1 MQISQINSTVIPN
14 RAASPTFFQSIR
26 EVLRPAGEKTIQFT
40 KEAPLA
46 AGATALSF
54 AAFVSAITVS
64 LGLITVFGTS
74 AVALFACQ
82 IFKLMGIEQKDK

>member
-1 MQISQINSTVIPN
+1 MQIPQSTSPAIPN
-14 RAASPTFFQSIR
+14 KIASSTFFQSIGG
-26 EVLRPAGEKTIQFT
+26 VLRPAGEKTIQFT
-40 KEAPLA
+40 KDAPLA

-54 AAFVSAITVS
+54 AAFVSAITGS

-82 IFKLMGIEQKDK
+82 IFKLMGIQKQ